1 MAKHYGERVMIP
13 DKKARAVL
21 DGKAVSTG
29 VRQIAGDGAVVCP
42 NPAPHEDASSKSA
55 KGGVKRY

>member
-1 MAKHYGERVMIP
+1 MAKHYGEKVTIP

-42 NPAPHEDASSKSA
+42 NPPSIESGGTKSSKGS
-55 KGGVKRY
+55 KSY